1 MTNKSMHY
9 VRIVV
14 KANTVLRKGLSAGDF
29 ASFLTNSFEQEEQHH
44 FKFFFFPFLILRII
58 YLEHII
64 KIVKS

>member
-1 MTNKSMHY
+1 MTNESMHY

-44 FKFFFFPFLILRII
+44 FKLFFFSFFNT
-58 YLEHII
+58 
-64 KIVKS
+64 